1 MYVLSCVRLCDPK
14 DCSPP
19 GSSVHG
25 IFQAKMEVGC
35 HFLLQGIFLTQG
47 LNQCLLRFLHW
58 QVGSLPAEPPMRLD
72 IKYRRKR
79 YKKQKHMK
87 INYRLLNNQQV
98 IKGKSKKK
106 QKQMTMK
113 IWQLKNLW
121 DAAKVVLRGKFIAMQ
136 FYVKKQGKHKIDNLT
151 LHLKQLEKDEQ
162 KNPKIVK
169 GKNHRR
175 SEQK

>member
-1 MYVLSCVRLCDPK
+1 
-14 DCSPP
+14 
-19 GSSVHG
+19 
-25 IFQAKMEVGC
+25 
-35 HFLLQGIFLTQG
+35 
-47 LNQCLLRFLHW
+47 
-58 QVGSLPAEPPMRLD
+58 
-72 IKYRRKR
+72 
-79 YKKQKHMK
+79 MK